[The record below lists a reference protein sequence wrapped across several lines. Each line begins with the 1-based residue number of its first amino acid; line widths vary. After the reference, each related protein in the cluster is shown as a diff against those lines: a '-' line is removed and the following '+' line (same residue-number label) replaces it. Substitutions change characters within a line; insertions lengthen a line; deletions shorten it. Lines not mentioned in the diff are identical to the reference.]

1 MKAIRIHAYGCP
13 EVMRLEELTTPAP
26 GAGEALVRIHAASV
40 NFLDV
45 QKRRGELAGQ
55 GFYARHSENE
65 LPAFLGSQGVGVVEA
80 LGAGVTNVKPGD
92 RVSFFF
98 GNSYATH
105 AVVPAARL
113 MRIPSEL
120 TFESAAS
127 GRSQGVV
134 SYAFSHH
141 AYPINPGDWCLVHA
155 AAGGAGLLLCQMAKI
170 RG

>member
-1 MKAIRIHAYGCP
+1 
-13 EVMRLEELTTPAP
+13 MRLEELPTPAP

-55 GFYARHSENE
+55 AFYARHSENE
-65 LPAFLGSQGVGVVEA
+65 LPAFLGSQGVGEVEA

-120 TFESAAS
+120 TFE
-127 GRSQGVV
+127 
-134 SYAFSHH
+134 
-141 AYPINPGDWCLVHA
+141 IA
-155 AAGGAGLLLCQMAKI
+155 AAGSNHGLLAHASHTA
-170 RG
+170 GHPP